1 MPQTKKRKSP
11 PQESIHEEK
20 SNKSQKTGNS
30 KGIDRNQGTKCNI
43 CNKVIIDQSA
53 SHNGE
58 DAIYCEGKCS
68 SWLHR
73 HCAGLSVSQFVHMSS
88 ASEPFYCVYCTLQKQ
103 AQEIDELKQTVKSL
117 TSDITALKAQIP
129 VTMSD
134 NNLSK
139 KPTANLSQKSTAGK
153 SKASTSLIPTS
164 MINNNSPVFNADR
177 KLNLVLYGL
186 KENPEKT
193 PKHERLQK
201 DLDNILSVFASINVK
216 VEANSIKDCYRLGK
230 FIPSRSKPRP
240 ILVKFLRSLDT
251 LLILTNKK
259 LLSPP
264 IYIKPDMTPEE
275 KAKES
280 ILLKER
286 KALIEQGYERKSIR
300 MYKNC
305 LYLND
310 RLYGQCNESGFHRT
324 DAPPPDQT
332 ASSSSPTLLNQSST
346 SEANPASMD
355 TSKDQN

>member
-1 MPQTKKRKSP
+1 M
-11 PQESIHEEK
+11 
-20 SNKSQKTGNS
+20 
-30 KGIDRNQGTKCNI
+30 
-43 CNKVIIDQSA
+43 VIINYVRSRD
-53 SHNGE
+53 
-58 DAIYCEGKCS
+58 
-68 SWLHR
+68 
-73 HCAGLSVSQFVHMSS
+73 
-88 ASEPFYCVYCTLQKQ
+88 P
-103 AQEIDELKQTVKSL
+103 
-117 TSDITALKAQIP
+117 QINIP
-129 VTMSD
+129 
-134 NNLSK
+134 
-139 KPTANLSQKSTAGK
+139 NLSQKSTAGK
-153 SKASTSLIPTS
+153 SKTITSLIPTS
-164 MINNNSPVFNADR
+164 MINNNTPVFNADI

-251 LLILTNKK
+251 SLILTNKK
-259 LLSPP
+259 LLTPP

-286 KALIEQGYERKSIR
+286 KALIEQGYEHKSIR

-310 RLYGQCNESGFHRT
+310 RLFGQCNESGFHRT

>member
-1 MPQTKKRKSP
+1 
-11 PQESIHEEK
+11 
-20 SNKSQKTGNS
+20 
-30 KGIDRNQGTKCNI
+30 
-43 CNKVIIDQSA
+43 
-53 SHNGE
+53 
-58 DAIYCEGKCS
+58 
-68 SWLHR
+68 
-73 HCAGLSVSQFVHMSS
+73 MSS

-153 SKASTSLIPTS
+153 SKAITSLIPTS
-164 MINNNSPVFNADR
+164 MINNNTPVFNVDR

-201 DLDNILSVFASINVK
+201 DLDNILSVFASINMK

-251 LLILTNKK
+251 SLILTNKK
-259 LLSPP
+259 LLTPP

-310 RLYGQCNESGFHRT
+310 QLFGQCNESGFHRT